1 MLKFLC
7 NLRVRAKLLL
17 SFFSVL
23 ILTSAAS
30 VSSLIFIDN
39 TLEVVEQTDALL
51 SRDYEQVS
59 GVQNRLAALDY
70 KIYDFLSG
78 RITDQS
84 ERTKAVFALI
94 DEIKVFEA
102 DIREMR
108 ASNHADKEKLDKA
121 RNLALEW
128 ARIFRT
134 RAKAQLLIG
143 SIEGFSV
150 VYNESLGPL
159 NNQAYSVCSDII
171 ASQHKRITSMTGKLA
186 DSPVRRD
193 IIIAMT
199 ASLIASIVIALAI
212 SGNILSHLRYCS
224 DRAQRIAAGELDIRI
239 KTRTHD
245 EFGELIM
252 AIERMKN
259 AINEHIGTVAE
270 QTIEVVARLNQ
281 ISVADHAISTELHE
295 HQNHAVNVSSAVN
308 EMTSTTAEIARSCE
322 SAAVTSEQTHDATSH
337 GISSARN
344 TIERIRA
351 QAVNTRND
359 ADNIAALV
367 DHSRSISAIVTTI
380 EDIASKTNLLALN
393 AAIEAARAGAAGRGF
408 AVVADEVCALAA
420 QTARSTSQIRA
431 TIESVQKN
439 TSSCL
444 ESMNASVANIESIAN
459 EADELQSIFDDIL
472 AKVDSL
478 NDQVTRIS
486 TSAEQQHCSTGEI
499 SKNICSITSTSQH
512 ISSMTTDNLSALDD
526 LVDRVFNMQKAVSY
540 FRTEAT
546 VQMMA
551 AAAAYAKDG
560 MDSDANTD
568 TGDDA
573 ACCAVKQP
581 DIPAEGTYSMSG
593 RSWSTSTNTA
603 ISAAGSIG
611 TNSIGTNT
619 IGTGTTG
626 AGSSVGGRSA
636 ATAGSYAGSTTSYHR
651 HIGSAS
657 AMIETMMASQH
668 ESGADYT
675 NSHLRDVTAALIK
688 SAADHKQASHV
699 SSAVRSAAVSRTAA
713 SFSSATSSSSSSAT
727 GSSSSSGTSMRS
739 SSGSGSAMRGSG
751 SYSKGSLLSAYAA
764 AGSTIKS
771 LKSVSAGSVSGSAAS
786 AHGFNHSSPGT
797 TVHKAGAITMHQRH
811 ASRSVNGAGNY
822 TSAQLTTM
830 APAA

>member
-159 NNQAYSVCSDII
+159 NNQAYSICSAII
-171 ASQHKRITSMTGKLA
+171 ASQHKRITNMTGRLA

-270 QTIEVVARLNQ
+270 QTTEVVARLNQ

-459 EADELQSIFDDIL
+459 EADELQSIFDDIV

-512 ISSMTTDNLSALDD
+512 ISSMTTDNLRALDD

-560 MDSDANTD
+560 IDSDAD
-568 TGDDA
+568 TGDTA

-603 ISAAGSIG
+603 ISGAGSIG

-619 IGTGTTG
+619 IGTGTTD

-636 ATAGSYAGSTTSYHR
+636 ATAGSYAGGTTSHHR
-651 HIGSAS
+651 HNGSAS

-688 SAADHKQASHV
+688 SAADHKQASPV
-699 SSAVRSAAVSRTAA
+699 SSAVRSESVSRTAA
-713 SFSSATSSSSSSAT
+713 SFSSATSSSSSYAT
-727 GSSSSSGTSMRS
+727 GSSSRSGTSMRS

-751 SYSKGSLLSAYAA
+751 SYSKGSLLSASAA
-764 AGSTIKS
+764 AGSSIQS
-771 LKSVSAGSVSGSAAS
+771 LKSVSAGSVSGTAPS
-786 AHGFNHSSPGT
+786 AHGFNSSSPAA

-811 ASRSVNGAGNY
+811 ASRSVNSAGNY
-822 TSAQLTTM
+822 ASAQLTTM

>member
-23 ILTSAAS
+23 MLTSAAS

-39 TLEVVEQTDALL
+39 TLEVVEKTDALL

-78 RITDQS
+78 RITEQS
-84 ERTKAVFALI
+84 ERTKAVFSLI

-108 ASNHADKEKLDKA
+108 ASNHSDKERLDRA

-159 NNQAYSVCSDII
+159 NNQAYSVCSAII

-186 DSPVRRD
+186 DSPVRRE

-252 AIERMKN
+252 ALERMKN

-270 QTIEVVARLNQ
+270 QTTEVVARLNQ
-281 ISVADHAISTELHE
+281 ISLADHAISTELHE

-308 EMTSTTAEIARSCE
+308 EMTSTTAEIASSCE
-322 SAAVTSEQTHDATSH
+322 SAAITSEQTHDATSH

-367 DHSRSISAIVTTI
+367 EHSRSISAIVTTI

-420 QTARSTSQIRA
+420 QTARSTSQIRT

-444 ESMNASVANIESIAN
+444 ESMNASVTNIESIAN
-459 EADELQSIFDDIL
+459 EADELQSIFDDIV

-551 AAAAYAKDG
+551 AAAAYAQDG
-560 MDSDANTD
+560 TDADAFGVAD
-568 TGDDA
+568 TGDA
-573 ACCAVKQP
+573 AADCAVKHP
-581 DIPAEGTYSMSG
+581 DIPAEGTSSMSG
-593 RSWSTSTNTA
+593 RSLSGSTNTA
-603 ISAAGSIG
+603 TIRAGTSGAG
-611 TNSIGTNT
+611 TS
-619 IGTGTTG
+619 GTGR
-626 AGSSVGGRSA
+626 AVRSSNA
-636 ATAGSYAGSTTSYHR
+636 ATAGSYAGSTTSHHR
-651 HIGSAS
+651 HKGSTS
-657 AMIETMMASQH
+657 AMIETMMASRP
-668 ESGADYT
+668 ESGAESA
-675 NSHLRDVTAALIK
+675 NSHLRYVTAGLIK
-688 SAADHKQASHV
+688 SAADHKQASHLS
-699 SSAVRSAAVSRTAA
+699 SSAVRTAAVSRTTA
-713 SFSSATSSSSSSAT
+713 SLSSATSSP
-727 GSSSSSGTSMRS
+727 SSSGTAMRS
-739 SSGSGSAMRGSG
+739 SGSCSKDSLLSGSAAAGNSIQ
-751 SYSKGSLLSAYAA
+751 SFKSAY
-764 AGSTIKS
+764 
-771 LKSVSAGSVSGSAAS
+771 AGSVSGTGES
-786 AHGFNHSSPGT
+786 AHGFNRSSPEA

-811 ASRSVNGAGNY
+811 ASRSANSAGNY
-822 TSAQLTTM
+822 ASSQLTTM
-830 APAA
+830 TSAA